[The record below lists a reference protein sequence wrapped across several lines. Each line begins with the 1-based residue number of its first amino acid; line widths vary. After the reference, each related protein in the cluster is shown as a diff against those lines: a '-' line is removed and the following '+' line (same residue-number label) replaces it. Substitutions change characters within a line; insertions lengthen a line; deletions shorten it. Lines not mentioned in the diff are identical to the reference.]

1 MILAD
6 SNVWLALSLSE
17 HVHQEA
23 ARAWF
28 DGVADP
34 ASILFCRATQ
44 QSFLRLLTSAAVLAP
59 YGNQPLSNSKA
70 WEAYETLLSD
80 ERIAFAGEEPA
91 GITTVWRDFGARS
104 TSSPKL
110 WMDAYLAAFALR
122 AGCQLVTT
130 DTAFSQFPGLDVL
143 VLGRGGRGRQ
153 RPSGT

>member
-17 HVHQEA
+17 HVYQKA

-28 DGVADP
+28 DGVPDP

-59 YGNQPLSNSKA
+59 YGNKPLTNAQA
-70 WEAYETLLSD
+70 WVAYETLLSD
-80 ERIAFAGEEPA
+80 ERITFASQEPD
-91 GITTVWRDFGARS
+91 GISALWREFGARS
-104 TSSPKL
+104 TASPKL
-110 WMDAYLAAFALR
+110 WMDAYLAAFAVR
-122 AGCQLVTT
+122 AGCQMVTT

-143 VLGRGGRGRQ
+143 ILG
-153 RPSGT
+153 